1 MIFFTLEGGDLS
13 VARRGL
19 PAGPAPFGPRAEYS
33 QRFAASRRF
42 AFKDLN
48 EGSKVRAAV
57 STKSAAPKRLSRT
70 SARLR
75 RAIVRTIGMLI
86 PGPFY
91 SIRQQAME
99 SWAKHD

>member
-1 MIFFTLEGGDLS
+1 MFFTLEGGDMP
-13 VARRGL
+13 VARRKL
-19 PAGPAPFGPRAEYS
+19 PALFRPRAECS

-57 STKSAAPKRLSRT
+57 PTKSVPPRRLSKA

-75 RAIVRTIGMLI
+75 RAIVRTIDVLI
-86 PGPFY
+86 LGPF
-91 SIRQQAME
+91 IFRCQAME
-99 SWAKHD
+99 SWANA